1 MKHASEIQRR
11 KRVVLIDWGDT
22 LMKDFTEYEGP
33 MVSWP
38 RIESVEHADEVL
50 RTLRIDYLLALV
62 TNAAD
67 SDEEDIRA
75 ALDKVGLGS
84 LLDRIYCYQGV
95 GHKKPSSDF
104 FKCILDDLGLEPTQ
118 AVMVGDDFEKDILG
132 ANRCGI
138 KAVWFNPQSSDI
150 QTGDMYRTIN
160 DLRSLPGVILD
171 FF

>member
-1 MKHASEIQRR
+1 VKHAPETQRR
-11 KRVVLIDWGDT
+11 KLVVLIDWGDT
-22 LMKDFTEYEGP
+22 LMKDFNEYEGP

-38 RIESVEHADEVL
+38 RVESVEHADEVL
-50 RTLRIDYLLALV
+50 RVLHVDFQLALV

-67 SDEEDIRA
+67 SGEEDIRA
-75 ALDKVGLGS
+75 ALARAGLGS
-84 LLDRIYCYQGV
+84 LLDYVYCYQGV

-104 FKCILDDLGLEPTQ
+104 FRYVLDDLGLEPTQ

-138 KAVWFNPQSSDI
+138 KAVWFNPLTSDI